1 MKRTVL
7 TMWLSM
13 TICLLAMDVAN
24 VMAQSFP
31 DRPIQ
36 VIVANVPGSIMDI
49 NARTANEELTKIKG
63 D

>member
-1 MKRTVL
+1 MKRSVL
-7 TMWLSM
+7 TVWISM
-13 TICLLAMDVAN
+13 MICVLAMGVAK

-49 NARTANEELTKIKG
+49 NARTVTEELTKIKG

>member
-1 MKRTVL
+1 MKRSVL
-7 TMWLSM
+7 AVWLSM
-13 TICLLAMDVAN
+13 LICLLAMDVAN

-49 NARTANEELTKIKG
+49 NARTVTEELTEVKG

>member
-1 MKRTVL
+1 MKRTAL
-7 TMWLSM
+7 TVWLSM

-36 VIVANVPGSIMDI
+36 VIVVDVPGSIMDI
-49 NARTANEELTKIKG
+49 NARRVSEELTKIKG